1 MVMLNFSGPRAFARW
16 MIEGD
21 RLLIKPDLSR
31 IRLIRD
37 FVMEV
42 VLYRD
47 GPWQCELI
55 VGFPGKVIP
64 RHRHLRADSC
74 DLALGGDGLVTIGSR
89 VVQVSQT
96 LQRGSLAANLIR
108 VPRSV
113 WHGGELGAAGGA
125 WLSFQHWIGEPD
137 YLGND
142 WEDQYVLE
150 PAQGPPPPPKALPP
164 PPPPERDPHEI
175 LRRGR

>member
-1 MVMLNFSGPRAFARW
+1 ML
-16 MIEGD
+16 EGD
-21 RLLIKPDLSR
+21 RLLIEPDLSR

-55 VGFPGKVIP
+55 VGFPSKVIP

-74 DLALGGDGLVTIGSR
+74 DLALGGAGLVSIGSR
-89 VVQVSQT
+89 IVNVNEI

-108 VPRSV
+108 VPRDV

-142 WEDQYVLE
+142 WEDV
-150 PAQGPPPPPKALPP
+150 PALKIASG
-164 PPPPERDPHEI
+164 
-175 LRRGR
+175 